1 MQYEVYN
8 LCKSK
13 ITDNSNLKSEGEK
26 WKYITVEFLYHA
38 VYVIA

>member
-13 ITDNSNLKSEGEK
+13 IIDNNLKSEGEK

-38 VYVIA
+38 VYIIT